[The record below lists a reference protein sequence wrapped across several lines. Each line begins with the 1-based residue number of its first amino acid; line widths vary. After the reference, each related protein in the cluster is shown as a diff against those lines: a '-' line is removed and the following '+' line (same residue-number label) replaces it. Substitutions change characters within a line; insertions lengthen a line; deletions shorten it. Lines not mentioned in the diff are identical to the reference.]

1 MENKPQQKISNKTK
15 EERHYAGFW
24 IRFLALFIDFIA
36 LSIIGLLFGASSI
49 GPFELAF
56 AYMGWKVIVPI
67 TYFIG
72 FWIWKSATPGKMILG
87 LKIIDE
93 KRLSINVSQAVIRFF
108 SLLISAIPFCL
119 GFIWAG
125 FEPQKRGWHDLLAK
139 TYVVKT
145 K

>member
-24 IRFLALFIDFIA
+24 IRVLALFIDFIA
-36 LSIIGLLFGASSI
+36 LSILGLLFGASSI

-56 AYMGWKVIVPI
+56 AYTGWKVVVPI

-72 FWIWKSATPGKMILG
+72 FWIWKSATPGKIILG

-93 KRLSINVSQAVIRFF
+93 KGLNINVSQAVIRFF
-108 SLLISAIPFCL
+108 SLIISAIPFLL
-119 GFIWAG
+119 GFFWIG
-125 FEPQKRGWHDLLAK
+125 FHPKKRTWHDMIAK
-139 TYVVKT
+139 TFVIKN